1 MYCDIKK
8 KILSC
13 LTRAVHFCQPIILL
27 MSKRGGFS
35 GRYTTIN
42 YYVMFKL
49 TSIIINKITPKSQ
62 QTIMPVQL
70 IVVILSLIWLT
81 KIMS

>member
-1 MYCDIKK
+1 
-8 KILSC
+8 
-13 LTRAVHFCQPIILL
+13 
-27 MSKRGGFS
+27 
-35 GRYTTIN
+35 
-42 YYVMFKL
+42 MFKL